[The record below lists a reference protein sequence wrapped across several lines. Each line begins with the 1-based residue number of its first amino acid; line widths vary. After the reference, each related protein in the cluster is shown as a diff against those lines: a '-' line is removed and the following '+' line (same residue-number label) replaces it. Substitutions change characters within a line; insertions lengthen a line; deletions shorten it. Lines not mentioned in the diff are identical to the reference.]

1 MAMPT
6 NMLVRLAVLL
16 AALPLIARATPAA
29 GNLADRELALNPE
42 TGIASGATRMG
53 GQFGLGG
60 LENVGLF
67 IGHPNTLPRADRV
80 DHDL

>member
-1 MAMPT
+1 
-6 NMLVRLAVLL
+6 
-16 AALPLIARATPAA
+16 
-29 GNLADRELALNPE
+29 
-42 TGIASGATRMG
+42 
-53 GQFGLGG
+53 